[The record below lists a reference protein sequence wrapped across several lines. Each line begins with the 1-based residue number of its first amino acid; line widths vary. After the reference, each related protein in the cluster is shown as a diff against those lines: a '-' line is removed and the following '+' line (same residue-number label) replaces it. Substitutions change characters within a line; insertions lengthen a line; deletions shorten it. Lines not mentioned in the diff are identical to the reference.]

1 MEESRRIAML
11 RGEDKQVS
19 GDSVTLML
27 CTSKKRP
34 APLWG
39 FNAGIWTTGVRVCIR
54 LWANA

>member
-1 MEESRRIAML
+1 MEDSKRMAVL

-19 GDSVTLML
+19 GDSVTLMR

-34 APLWG
+34 APLGG

-54 LWANA
+54 L